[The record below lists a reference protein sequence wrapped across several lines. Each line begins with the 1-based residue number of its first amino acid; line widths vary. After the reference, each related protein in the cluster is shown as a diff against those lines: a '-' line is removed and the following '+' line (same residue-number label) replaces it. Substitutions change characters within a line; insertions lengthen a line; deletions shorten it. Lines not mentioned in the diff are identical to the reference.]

1 MRSTGSSRSRQSVI
15 PAAAVSGTSGPT
27 FPMWHARWSS
37 CSRVVIRSDRSP
49 RSIWPVTGM
58 QTARKWPRRSSE
70 WLRAEL
76 VGSHGV
82 SAFPWWLLTLTS
94 PFVATFREMR
104 YLWREPVRMDK
115 ARFIAALGQEPHT
128 PLDERSRL
136 PWSGLVASP
145 RPQAP
150 KPKRS
155 LRRRRVG
162 SSMKRQINSW
172 AAWILVRIHFV
183 TANFDP
189 EVLQWPCV
197 TTRSFWSVG
206 TGGSAAL

>member
-37 CSRVVIRSDRSP
+37 CSRVVICSDRSP

-104 YLWREPVRMDK
+104 EMRYLWREPVRMDK
-115 ARFIAALGQEPHT
+115 ARLIAALGREPHT
-128 PLDERSRL
+128 PLDEAVEATL
-136 PWSGLVASP
+136 VGLGCFTTSASSE
-145 RPQAP
+145 A
-150 KPKRS
+150 
-155 LRRRRVG
+155 
-162 SSMKRQINSW
+162 
-172 AAWILVRIHFV
+172 
-183 TANFDP
+183 
-189 EVLQWPCV
+189 
-197 TTRSFWSVG
+197 
-206 TGGSAAL
+206 